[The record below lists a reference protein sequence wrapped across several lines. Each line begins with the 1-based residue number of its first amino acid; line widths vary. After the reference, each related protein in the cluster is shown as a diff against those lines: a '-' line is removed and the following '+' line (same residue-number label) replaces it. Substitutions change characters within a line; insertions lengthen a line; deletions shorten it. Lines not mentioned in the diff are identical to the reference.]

1 MCESGVGACMGEI
14 YVRVR
19 VWFACM
25 SESVSCATVS
35 YACVRL

>member
-1 MCESGVGACMGEI
+1 VCESDVGACMGEI

-25 SESVSCATVS
+25 SESDSCATVS

>member
-1 MCESGVGACMGEI
+1 MCESDVRACMDEI

-25 SESVSCATVS
+25 RESDSCATVS